1 MKKLLFVHDHPFY
14 KQTNGEVFTGGSFPK
29 ELWNNYLINFQEI
42 NVFARDSK
50 SPNSKNGISSTKNV
64 SFYLTKNYSSAI
76 DAIKNYRKIKQE
88 LKVLIEKADVVLVR
102 LPSVLGFIAA
112 ELAFKMNK
120 KVWVEQVGNAEEA
133 LGNHGSLLGKVSAPF
148 FEYQNKNIVKR
159 ADFVSYVTK
168 NKLQKNYP
176 AHPQAITVSLSNVII
191 NSILVKQN
199 LQKDRFSDTI
209 FRIGLIGGFD
219 VKYKGQDVLLKAISL
234 LEENIK
240 ENIKISLVGKGDF
253 SWVLDLSKSL
263 NLIENIEYIGGLE
276 AGNQINDFLSTL
288 SLYVQPSFTEGMPRA
303 TIEAMAMGCP
313 VIGSNVGGIPDIV
326 SKKFVHQRGNAQE
339 LSNHIKQ
346 LYLDREILIQ
356 ESTLSLKKA
365 VPYLKENLDKKR
377 QEFYSLM
384 NERLIDE

>member
-1 MKKLLFVHDHPFY
+1 MTILFIHDHPFY
-14 KQTNGEVFTGGSFPK
+14 SNGNTVYSGGGLPSIIWK
-29 ELWNNYLINFQEI
+29 NYLINFDKVI
-42 NVFARDSK
+42 VYGRLSNNVKDK
-50 SPNSKNGISSTKNV
+50 KVESSTENV

-88 LKVLIEKADVVLVR
+88 LKILIEKADVVLVR
-102 LPSVLGFIAA
+102 LPSILGFIAA

-120 KVWVEQVGNAEEA
+120 RVWVEQVGNAEEA

-159 ADFVSYVTK
+159 ADFVSYVTE

-199 LQKDRFSDTI
+199 LQKDRFYDTI

-276 AGNQINDFLSTL
+276 AGIQINDFLSTL
-288 SLYVQPSFTEGMPRA
+288 SLYVQPSLTEGMPRA

-313 VIGSNVGGIPDIV
+313 VIGSNVGGLPDII
-326 SKKFVHQRGNAQE
+326 SDELIHKKGRFKE
-339 LSNHIKQ
+339 LSNHILFLFNNRNI
-346 LYLDREILIQ
+346 LYE
-356 ESTLSLKKA
+356 ESVLSLEKA
-365 VPYLKENLDKKR
+365 LPYLKTQLDKKR
-377 QEFYSLM
+377 VDFYANM
-384 NERLIDE
+384 NTFIRNE